1 MTKNLWL
8 TTIALLVI
16 ITICYLYIDLP
27 LSAYFYALRESQF
40 VTFASVLTIF
50 GEGVYY
56 IVPSLILFMIFR
68 KKNHYYGQISLFI
81 LATTSVSG
89 ILVNLI
95 KPIFGRF
102 RPKMFFSENLYGFN
116 WFEVAFT
123 MNSFPSGHSA
133 TALGAWL
140 AFAMIFPKYR
150 ILLLSIGIL
159 IASTRIIITAHYLS
173 DVIAG
178 SAVGIA
184 VTLIYYHRIYIK
196 NNFNREVLNAS

>member
-1 MTKNLWL
+1 MTKNLWSITVAL
-8 TTIALLVI
+8 LLVI

-27 LSAYFYALRESQF
+27 LSEYFYALKETQF
-40 VTFASVLTIF
+40 VTFASILTIF

-56 IVPSLILFMIFR
+56 IVPSLMLFIFFR
-68 KKNHYYGQISLFI
+68 KRNPYYAQISLFI
-81 LATTSVSG
+81 LTTTSISG

-102 RPKMFFSENLYGFN
+102 RPEMFFTENLYGFN
-116 WFEVAFT
+116 WFEIAFT

-140 AFAMIFPKYR
+140 AFALIFPKYR
-150 ILLLSIGIL
+150 IPLLLIGIM
-159 IASTRIIITAHYLS
+159 IASTRIIVTAHYLS

-178 SAVGIA
+178 SALGIA
-184 VTLIYYHRIYIK
+184 VTIIYYHRVYVK
-196 NNFNREVLNAS
+196 KQF